1 MSEGE
6 VMEQIVGYMSL
17 LLLGVSIIFTVVSTY
32 IVALNYFV
40 GDANLLARVGAFAF
54 VSLILALLLVVMV
67 GAQTAHDGLIE
78 RLRELDAERLEWLQP
93 YGASALFAA
102 GGTGEFFSLEPGEYS
117 EVIQG
122 RAGHLP
128 QPHPHP
134 GRRRWP
140 DARGHPVRPRSRAPG
155 RPRHPAAAA
164 LPDRSQPRRPDR
176 PRSSR
181 VPQRASSGWWSTTG
195 AAAA

>member
-78 RLRELDAERLEWLQP
+78 RLRELDGE
-93 YGASALFAA
+93 GALTAA
-102 GGTGEFFSLEPGEYS
+102 G
-117 EVIQG
+117 Q
-122 RAGHLP
+122 
-128 QPHPHP
+128 
-134 GRRRWP
+134 
-140 DARGHPVRPRSRAPG
+140 
-155 RPRHPAAAA
+155 AA
-164 LPDRSQPRRPDR
+164 LRNAASGVDSAVRLLTWLGMTAVLAALAYMTFLHRWKPDIVNVQIQSKKAASQ
-176 PRSSR
+176 
-181 VPQRASSGWWSTTG
+181 
-195 AAAA
+195 